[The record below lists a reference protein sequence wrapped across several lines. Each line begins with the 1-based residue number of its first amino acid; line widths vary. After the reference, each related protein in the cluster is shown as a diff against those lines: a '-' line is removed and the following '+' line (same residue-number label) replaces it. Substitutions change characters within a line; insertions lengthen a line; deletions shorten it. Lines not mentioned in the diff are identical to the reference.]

1 MNFRVQSHAVLVLLL
16 LSGCASRP
24 RALSVHVAD
33 YSDTPQ
39 QSRIRV
45 EMPSGEAPLYAD
57 PTSVLDERDFKSA
70 SFARDEFGQPLLR
83 LCFASAGR
91 PKFLH
96 VAEQNTHKRLVF
108 LVHGKVLFAP
118 VIDSAAAPECLEISG
133 VVTADQAATLQ
144 SAIH

>member
-1 MNFRVQSHAVLVLLL
+1 MNSQVQSYAVLVLLL
-16 LSGCASRP
+16 LCGCASRP

-39 QSRIRV
+39 QDRFRV
-45 EMPSGEAPLYAD
+45 DMPGGEAPLYAD

-70 SFARDEFGQPLLR
+70 SFARDDFGQPLLH
-83 LCFASAGR
+83 LCFSPGGR
-91 PKFLH
+91 SKFVH

-108 LVHGKVLFAP
+108 LVHSKLLFAP
-118 VIDSAAAPECLEISG
+118 VIDSAATPECLQISG

-144 SAIH
+144 SAIR